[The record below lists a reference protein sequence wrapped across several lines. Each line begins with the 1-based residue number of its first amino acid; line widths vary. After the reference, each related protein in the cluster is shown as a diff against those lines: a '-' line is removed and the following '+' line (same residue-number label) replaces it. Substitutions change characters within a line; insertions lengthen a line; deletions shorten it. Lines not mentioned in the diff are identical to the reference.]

1 MTSKTMKIGRPR
13 QLYKGHLDR
22 TFVPIDLR
30 EDNGTRVYIP
40 KKSDYYNI
48 PYL

>member
-13 QLYKGHLDR
+13 QLYTGHLDR
-22 TFVPIDLR
+22 KLVPIDLR
-30 EDNGTRVYIP
+30 KDNGTRVYIP